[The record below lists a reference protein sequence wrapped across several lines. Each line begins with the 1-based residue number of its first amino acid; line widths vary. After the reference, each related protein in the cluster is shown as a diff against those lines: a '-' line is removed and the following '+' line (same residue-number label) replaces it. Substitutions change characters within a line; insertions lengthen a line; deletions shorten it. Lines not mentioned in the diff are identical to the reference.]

1 MTTRTRGPLPALPTG
16 VWLLGFVSL
25 LMDTSSELAHSLL
38 PLYMTT
44 VLGAS
49 MVALGLIEGVAEA
62 TASVVKVFS
71 GVLSDRWRR
80 RKALVVT
87 GYGLAAL
94 SKPIFPL
101 ASSLGWVLTARLI
114 DRVGKG
120 IRGAPRDALIA
131 DITPAELRGRAYGLR
146 QALDSIGAVAGPLL
160 AVLLMTWLAGD
171 VRTVLWAS
179 VVPAVLAVVLLTSAV
194 REPPRADP
202 PPAAATGVA
211 WGGIARLSPRYWRVV
226 VLASVFTLARF
237 SEAFLLLR
245 AQDVGMIAGHVP
257 VVMVVMNLV
266 YAALAFPAG
275 VAADRVGPR
284 RLLAAGLWALVLAD
298 VVLALSTTPSHVLV
312 GASCWGLHMA
322 LTQGLFSKLIAD
334 EASADQRGTAFGVFN
349 LVTGAALL
357 AASAT
362 AGWLWS
368 TAGPGATFTAGA
380 VFATLAALG
389 VVAYRPRRRT

>member
-1 MTTRTRGPLPALPTG
+1 MTTRTPGAHPALPSG
-16 VWLLGFVSL
+16 VWLLGLVSL

-38 PLYMTT
+38 PLYMTS

-71 GVLSDRWRR
+71 GALSDRWRR
-80 RKALVVT
+80 RKGLVVA

-101 ASSLGWVLTARLI
+101 APSLGWVLAARLI

-131 DITPAELRGRAYGLR
+131 DITPVTLRGRAYGLR

-160 AVLLMTWLAGD
+160 AVLLMAWLADD
-171 VRTVLWAS
+171 VRAVLWAS

-202 PPAAATGVA
+202 PRAAATPVTFAGFA
-211 WGGIARLSPRYWRVV
+211 QLSPRYWRVV
-226 VLASVFTLARF
+226 ALAAVFTLARF

-245 AQDVGMIAGHVP
+245 AQDVGMTAGQVP
-257 VVMVVMNLV
+257 VVMIVMNLV
-266 YAALAFPAG
+266 YAGLAFPAG
-275 VAADRVGPR
+275 VAADRMGSR
-284 RLLAAGLWALVLAD
+284 RLLAAGLSALVVAD
-298 VVLALSTTPSHVLV
+298 VVLAISTAPAHVLA
-312 GASCWGLHMA
+312 GAACWGLHMA

-334 EASADQRGTAFGVFN
+334 EAGADQRGTAFGVFN

-368 TAGPGATFTAGA
+368 AAGPAATFTAGA
-380 VFATLAALG
+380 AFAASAAIG
-389 VVAYRPRRRT
+389 VVAYRPRRRA